1 MHGLPGELIL
11 EKKKRKKRN
20 MLKVVF
26 CFLFLKQKF
35 KTVTKGK
42 INGIL
47 SCIKEKTQVNELK
60 ERICK
65 TKQNEQTTTKKP
77 F

>member
-35 KTVTKGK
+35 KTVTKDQWHTQLHQGK
-42 INGIL
+42 DTG
-47 SCIKEKTQVNELK
+47 K
-60 ERICK
+60 
-65 TKQNEQTTTKKP
+65 
-77 F
+77 